1 MRNVAVLLV
10 TIVLAGCIALPFPH
24 QRPYSPALSGTVI
37 DAQTSAPVAG
47 AEVRLEGTTTS
58 PPLVSTAHAGTDGRF
73 SVIASKRALWLPLW
87 FGPAEGFCTAT
98 ATVSAPG
105 YESQTKEFRRF
116 WGASGTGVCGHYEE
130 VWSVSLSKS
139 GT

>member
-1 MRNVAVLLV
+1 VRCVAVLLV
-10 TIVLAGCIALPFPH
+10 TILLPGCIALPIPH
-24 QRPYSPALSGTVI
+24 QHPYSPALSGTVI
-37 DAQTSAPVAG
+37 DAETAAPVAG
-47 AEVRLEGTTTS
+47 AEVRLEGTTIS
-58 PPLVSTAHAGTDGRF
+58 PPLISTARAGTDGRF

-116 WGASGTGVCGHYEE
+116 WGASGTGVCGDYDE
-130 VWSVSLSKS
+130 VWSVSLSKG